1 MFYAMFCQTKHKIM
15 KSNTKPTSAKRVLRA
30 TSHRSKEAGGIQAVA
45 MALKLVAHLSKQT
58 ESVGVTSIAEALGT
72 TKSRIHRHLQT
83 LVQQGYAR
91 QEPISERYHIGPA
104 LINISISI
112 SENYDLVGMARSALI
127 GLREALG
134 HSAVVSRI
142 EHDGVRVLLTLTGKS
157 PIEIGVKPGSLLSLH
172 ATGQGKVTLAFGA
185 QETRERILDS
195 DLEALTPHTIT
206 TSRALAAELARV
218 KKQGWATAPNETLI
232 GMNALAAPVFDGRG
246 VLAGTISI
254 VDSIQYIPAVPSP
267 EQIKHTLI
275 AAAKVSASLGYKPR
289 TATVVAASK

>member
-1 MFYAMFCQTKHKIM
+1 METIL
-15 KSNTKPTSAKRVLRA
+15 KPTLAKRVLRA
-30 TSHRSKEAGGIQAVA
+30 TSHRSKEAGGIQAVV
-45 MALKLVAHLSKQT
+45 MALQLVAYLSKQT
-58 ESVGVTSIAEALGT
+58 EAVGVTAIAEALGT

-91 QEPISERYHIGPA
+91 QEAISERYHIGPA
-104 LINISISI
+104 LINIGISI
-112 SENYDLVGMARSALI
+112 SENYDLVGMARSALRE
-127 GLREALG
+127 LREALG

-142 EHDGVRVLLTLTGKS
+142 EPDGVRVLLTLSGKS

-185 QETRERILDS
+185 QETRERIFDS
-195 DLEALTPHTIT
+195 ELEALTPHTIT

-254 VDSIQYIPAVPSP
+254 VDSIQYIPAVPTP

-275 AAAKVSASLGYKPR
+275 AAAKVSAALGYKPR
-289 TATVVAASK
+289 PAAVAAEKK

>member
-1 MFYAMFCQTKHKIM
+1 M
-15 KSNTKPTSAKRVLRA
+15 KTTLKPTSAKRVSRA
-30 TSHRSKEAGGIQAVA
+30 ASHRSKEVGGIQAVV
-45 MALKLVAHLSKQT
+45 MALRLVEHLSRQT
-58 ESVGVTSIAEALGT
+58 EAVGVTAIAEALGT

-91 QEPISERYHIGPA
+91 QEAISERYHIGPA
-104 LINISISI
+104 LINIGISI
-112 SENYDLVGMARSALI
+112 SENYDLVGMARSALRD
-127 GLREALG
+127 LREALG

-142 EHDGVRVLLTLTGKS
+142 EPDGIRVLLTLPGKS

-185 QETRERILDS
+185 QEMRERILDS
-195 DLEALTPHTIT
+195 ELEALTPHTIT

-254 VDSIQYIPAVPSP
+254 VDSIQYIQAVPTP

-275 AAAKVSASLGYKPR
+275 AAAKVSARLGYKPR
-289 TATVVAASK
+289 PAVAGPEKK

>member
-1 MFYAMFCQTKHKIM
+1 M
-15 KSNTKPTSAKRVLRA
+15 KNNAKTTNAKRVLRA
-30 TSHRSKEAGGIQAVA
+30 TSHRSKEAGGIQAVV

-91 QEPISERYHIGPA
+91 QEVISERYHIGPA
-104 LINISISI
+104 LINIGISI

-142 EHDGVRVLLTLTGKS
+142 EPDGVRVLLTLTGKS

-206 TSRALAAELARV
+206 TSRALAAELAQV

-232 GMNALAAPVFDGRG
+232 GMNALAAPVFDARG

-254 VDSIQYIPAVPSP
+254 VDSIQYIPAIPTP

-289 TATVVAASK
+289 TAAVVAAAK

>member
-1 MFYAMFCQTKHKIM
+1 MENKFR
-15 KSNTKPTSAKRVLRA
+15 SPLAKRVVRA
-30 TSHRSKEAGGIQAVA
+30 ASPRSKEAGGIQAVV
-45 MALKLVAHLSKQT
+45 MALQLIAHLSKQT
-58 ESVGVTSIAEALGT
+58 EAVGVTAIAEALGT

-83 LVQQGYAR
+83 LVRQGYAR
-91 QEPISERYHIGPA
+91 QEAISERYHIGPA
-104 LINISISI
+104 LINIGISI
-112 SENYDLVGMARSALI
+112 SENYDLVGMARGALRD
-127 GLREALG
+127 LREALG

-142 EHDGVRVLLTLTGKS
+142 ESDGVRVLLTLSGKS

-172 ATGQGKVTLAFGA
+172 ATGQGKVALAFGA
-185 QETRERILDS
+185 PEVREHILDS
-195 DLEALTPHTIT
+195 DLEAFTPHTIT

-254 VDSIQYIPAVPSP
+254 VDSIQYIPAVPTP

-289 TATVVAASK
+289 PVAPAAPAKK